1 MYRQIVAS
9 LSVAICASLLT
20 ACPDDGRND
29 GDVGGDTA
37 ADTAAEDT
45 SAEDTGGGGEDT
57 SGSEDTSAED
67 SGSTDTASDDTGS
80 EDTGSSADDT
90 AEADADGGSG
100 ASLCDKVELGANGD
114 LKGTRLFPDDSYWN
128 ESVEDAPVD
137 PNSDAIIASMGADTG
152 LHADF
157 GCCWNGG
164 PFGIPYTVVD
174 DATDEVPISF
184 QYADESDPGPYP
196 IPPDAP
202 IEGGEDASGD
212 RHVLALDC
220 AERKLYELFAAY
232 PKDSGDGWEA
242 GSGAVWDL
250 DENPVRANYCTSAD
264 AAGLPILP
272 GLVRYD
278 EAEEG
283 EIDHALRFTVADTR
297 QAYVRPPASHWAS
310 DKTDANLP
318 PLGMRVRLKD
328 DAALSADGV
337 DVSSFSPRIQAIV
350 EAMQT
355 YGMILADNGSD
366 WYVSGMPHEE
376 WSDDSL
382 VNELGQ
388 IKGRHFEVIEMEN
401 VVDDRSVGS
410 GTCDLE

>member
-1 MYRQIVAS
+1 MYRQVVAS
-9 LSVAICASLLT
+9 ICVAVGVSLFT
-20 ACPDDGRND
+20 ACPDGGTND
-29 GDVGGDTA
+29 GDAGSDTG

-45 SAEDTGGGGEDT
+45 SPEDTGGSTEDT
-57 SGSEDTSAED
+57 GGSDDTSAED
-67 SGSTDTASDDTGS
+67 SGSEDTSADDTGS
-80 EDTGSSADDT
+80 SSGDTV
-90 AEADADGGSG
+90 EADGDGGSE
-100 ASLCDKVELGANGD
+100 SSWCEEVELGANGD
-114 LKGTRLFPDDSYWN
+114 LNGTRLFPDDSYWN
-128 ESVEDAPVD
+128 KSVEDAPVD
-137 PNSDAIIASMGADTG
+137 PNSDDLIASMGADTG

-157 GCCWNGG
+157 GCCWDGG

-184 QYADESDPGPYP
+184 RYADESDPGPYP

-202 IEGGEDASGD
+202 IEGGEDATGD

-220 AERKLYELFAAY
+220 AERKLYELFDAH
-232 PKDSGDGWEA
+232 PKDGGGWDA

-250 DENPVRANYCTSAD
+250 DEDPVRAAYCTSAD
-264 AAGLPILP
+264 AAGLPVLP

-297 QAYVRPPASHWAS
+297 KAFVRPPASHWAS
-310 DKTDANLP
+310 DQTSEDLP

-366 WYVSGMPHEE
+366 WYVSGMPHAE
-376 WSDDSL
+376 WSDDNL
-382 VNELGQ
+382 VNQLGQ

-410 GTCDLE
+410 GSCDLE